1 MSSRYSK
8 PRSEL
13 KSREAKI
20 PGQTQFQAND
30 EEFEVYDPDRWEA
43 PAEENN
49 VDEISDNEEAPV
61 PEPFDCIEEGVSDR
75 PKPAPS
81 VLTSGPRFVRALK
94 DSKGGSKPY
103 FRSGD
108 ILRVISKVRR
118 KGRNGELTRRG
129 GDRQML
135 KYI

>member
-8 PRSEL
+8 PGSEL
-13 KSREAKI
+13 KSREAEI
-20 PGQTQFQAND
+20 PGQTRFQASD
-30 EEFEVYDPDRWEA
+30 EKFEVYDPDRWEA

-49 VDEISDNEEAPV
+49 VDETSDDEEAPV
-61 PEPFDCIEEGVSDR
+61 PEPFDYIEEWVSDR

-118 KGRNGELTRRG
+118 KGLNGELTRRG
-129 GDRQML
+129 GDWQML